1 MPADCFE
8 VFDDRFRRLFVA
20 AAEIEKLYTGCRWAE
35 GPAYFPAARSLVWSD
50 IPNDRMLRLDEC
62 SGAVSVFR
70 RPAGYANGN
79 TVDRAGRLVTC
90 EQGRRRVSRTEFD
103 GAVST
108 LADSY
113 RGGRLNSPNDVVV
126 KSDGGIWF
134 TDPTYGIDSDYE
146 GHRGQSEQAGN
157 FVFRID
163 PAGKALTVVADDFIQ
178 PNGIAF
184 SPDEQILYVVD
195 SGRTD
200 RPDGP
205 AHIRSFRVGESG
217 ELKERGVFAVCSVGI
232 FDGLRVDLD
241 GRIWTSAGDGVHCYH
256 SDGALLGKIRIA
268 EVVGNVCFGG
278 EKRNYLYICGTT
290 SLYGVRLPVNG
301 AKTF

>member
-8 VFDDRFRRLFVA
+8 VLDDRFRRLFVA
-20 AAEIEKLYTGCRWAE
+20 AAEIEKLFTGCRWAE

-79 TVDRAGRLVTC
+79 TVDRVGRLVTC

-103 GAVST
+103 GAVSI
-108 LADSY
+108 LADRY

-126 KSDGGIWF
+126 KSDDSVWF

-146 GHRGQSEQAGN
+146 GHHGQSEQAGN

-163 PAGKALTVVADDFIQ
+163 SAGKELTVVADDFAQ

-184 SPDEQILYVVD
+184 SPDERILYVVD
-195 SGRTD
+195 SGRTH

-205 AHIRSFRVGESG
+205 AHIRSFEVGEFGS
-217 ELKERGVFAVCSVGI
+217 LKERGVFAVCSVGI
-232 FDGLRVDLD
+232 FDGLRVDVD

-256 SDGALLGKIRIA
+256 PDGALLGKIRIP

>member
-1 MPADCFE
+1 
-8 VFDDRFRRLFVA
+8 
-20 AAEIEKLYTGCRWAE
+20 
-35 GPAYFPAARSLVWSD
+35 
-50 IPNDRMLRLDEC
+50 MLRLDEC

-79 TVDRAGRLVTC
+79 TVDRVGRLVTC
-90 EQGRRRVSRTEFD
+90 EQGKRRVSRTEFD
-103 GAVST
+103 GTVST

-113 RGGRLNSPNDVVV
+113 QGARLNSPNDVVV
-126 KSDGGIWF
+126 KSDNSVWF
-134 TDPTYGIDSDYE
+134 TDPAYGIDTDYE

-163 PAGKALTVVADDFIQ
+163 SAGNELTVVADDFIQ

-184 SPDEQILYVVD
+184 SPDERVLYIVD
-195 SGRTD
+195 TGRTH

-205 AHIRSFRVGESG
+205 AHIRSFRVDESG
-217 ELKERGVFAVCSVGI
+217 KLKERGIFAECSVGI
-232 FDGLRVDLD
+232 FDGLRVDAE

-256 SDGALLGKIRIA
+256 PDGALLGKIRIPEGVA
-268 EVVGNVCFGG
+268 NVCFGG